1 MPDSEPKISSLDD
14 LKSSVPILPSDMQK
28 DLGLIAFSN
37 SLELDM
43 AIFQAELDAKEIEEA
58 SKGSM
63 VKTAEE
69 QYETALN
76 TIGKHGQHDISRARE
91 NLQKTQDQQVR
102 STQQLERAKADVQ
115 FSKGVDALRT
125 RLARPITWPIAGL
138 CVLALSVGGNKIG
151 DAIDEKQGVSAEVIV
166 GTLFGAAMGGAI
178 GYGVIE
184 DGRGGAARIRARR
197 QIRNSTQA
205 EIPDLA

>member
-1 MPDSEPKISSLDD
+1 MTDSEPKISSLDD

-69 QYETALN
+69 QYGGGLYQYSSGNYNQAL
-76 TIGKHGQHDISRARE
+76 E
-91 NLQKTQDQQVR
+91 N
-102 STQQLERAKADVQ
+102 
-115 FSKGVDALRT
+115 FSKAIKANNKFCDGYRERGFNL
-125 RLARPITWPIAGL
+125 LGL
-138 CVLALSVGGNKIG
+138 KKKEGSI
-151 DAIDEKQGVSAEVIV
+151 
-166 GTLFGAAMGGAI
+166 
-178 GYGVIE
+178 IE
-184 DGRGGAARIRARR
+184 
-197 QIRNSTQA
+197 
-205 EIPDLA
+205 LK